1 MASMARIVRK
11 IFIVGGWAPLLVF
24 GIHGILSRVFHAY
37 DAFPPSD
44 IPMHFL
50 GGVSM
55 AFFISG
61 CFQALPR
68 EMVRSSR
75 IVVLELILV
84 GSLTATA
91 AMVWEFA
98 EFACDLA
105 FGTNIQR
112 GLQNT
117 MQDMA
122 LGLAGALA
130 VIIGRAWQL
139 KARAEELRAVADE
152 WLYGR
157 AVLR

>member
-1 MASMARIVRK
+1 M
-11 IFIVGGWAPLLVF
+11 
-24 GIHGILSRVFHAY
+24 
-37 DAFPPSD
+37 
-44 IPMHFL
+44 PMHFL

-55 AFFISG
+55 AFFISR

-68 EMVRSSR
+68 ELVRSSR

-91 AMVWEFA
+91 AMIWEFA

-112 GLQNT
+112 GLPNT
-117 MQDMA
+117 MRDMA

-130 VIIGRAWQL
+130 VMIVRAWRL
-139 KARAEELRAVADE
+139 KARPEELRAVADE
-152 WLYGR
+152 WIHGR
-157 AVLR
+157 AA